1 MAVGVSFAGAAT
13 YLYQGLSGQV
23 AMLRFDGRNYLA
35 SLGNLA
41 MSFLCGPFIL
51 MKMGWQGQ
59 QNGGGSL
66 SVANLL
72 IGSLVGFGWGF
83 INGLLLLGAY
93 FAAIG

>member
-1 MAVGVSFAGAAT
+1 MAVGISFGGAAT

-23 AMLRFDGRNYLA
+23 AMLRFDGRSYLA

-51 MKMGWQGQ
+51 MKLGWQGQ

-93 FAAIG
+93 FAVVG